1 MRLIRFRGASQ
12 SGASQSSG
20 SQDGPHV
27 GVLDEDAGTVTTLP
41 GSPALAD
48 LLALPAGGEQ

>member
-1 MRLIRFRGASQ
+1 MRLIRFRGA
-12 SGASQSSG
+12 
-20 SQDGPHV
+20 GPGGPQV

-48 LLALPAGGEQ
+48 LLAQPVS